1 MEWKLSLLL
10 KDSKKDGLKLRKPQP
25 KCRQLGMAAKS
36 QGRGALEVTQSGWNG
51 VGEDKAWVG
60 WGG

>member
-1 MEWKLSLLL
+1 MLVEWKLSLPL

-36 QGRGALEVTQSGWNG
+36 QGRGALEMT
-51 VGEDKAWVG
+51 
-60 WGG
+60 